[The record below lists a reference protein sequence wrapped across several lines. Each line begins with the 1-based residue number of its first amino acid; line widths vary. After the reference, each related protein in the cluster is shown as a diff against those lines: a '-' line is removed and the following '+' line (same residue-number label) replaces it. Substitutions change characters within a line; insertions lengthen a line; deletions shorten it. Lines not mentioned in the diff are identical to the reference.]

1 MRKLLIWAALSVAA
15 TLPSRPAVAYEGP
28 WCAVVTQG
36 SDVIEELCSMQ
47 SFEMCRAEARRWGS
61 TGFCRQ
67 NPRFP
72 GYWANHDEPPPR
84 KRGKRRNTY

>member
-1 MRKLLIWAALSVAA
+1 MRKLIAAGLLAGGTLIGPQAGI
-15 TLPSRPAVAYEGP
+15 AYEGP

-36 SDVIEELCSMQ
+36 SEVVEELCSMQ
-47 SFEMCRAEARRWGS
+47 SFEMCRVEARRWGP

-72 GYWANHDEPPPR
+72 GYWVPPGEVRPR
-84 KRGKRRNTY
+84 AARKYRD